1 LAKRVVLLSIA
12 ALIALTI
19 FSSFLLIE
27 VVRLNEELT
36 ALKIEVADLSRELT
50 ALKMEDGQFWYDAN
64 WVTKSVGL
72 YPITSAEEAEEIYV
86 ALVNKAP
93 RRSYWIIYFPED
105 NGLPLKLE
113 ALEIG
118 SYYKVN
124 GTFRNYAVNCPNARL
139 TIVYSVFKNGTA
151 YLENVKTVCPAG
163 EHQDYHEYP
172 VYP

>member
-1 LAKRVVLLSIA
+1 LAKRAALLLIV

-27 VVRLNEELT
+27 VVRLNKELT
-36 ALKIEVADLSRELT
+36 ALKIEVANLSRELT
-50 ALKMEDGQFWYDAN
+50 ALKMEDGQFWYDSN
-64 WVTKSVGL
+64 WVTKFVGL

-93 RRSYWIIYFPED
+93 RRSYWIIYFQED

-124 GTFRNYAVNCPNARL
+124 GTFRNYAVNCLNARL

-151 YLENVKTVCPAG
+151 NLENVKTICPG
-163 EHQDYHEYP
+163 YEYQEYP
-172 VYP
+172 